1 MIDQPLTQLLFLL
14 GAAVAVM
21 MTFLFLRIPTSLG
34 YLLVGVILG
43 PYTIGPVLDTQQVTF
58 LAEFGI
64 VFLLF
69 TVGLSYSIPQ
79 IHALRHQVLGLGTAQ
94 VVLTTVVVGGLAWL
108 VGLPV
113 AAAFVVGAVFAQSS
127 TTVISRQLLD
137 QKEENT
143 RHGRLGTALSVF
155 QDVTSVPFVVVF
167 PVLGVAAATA
177 GASLGGALG
186 VALAKAMLA
195 LALVFVAGRWLLKP
209 FLHMVAERRS
219 PELFT
224 LTVLLVALT
233 AAWMTSSLGL
243 SMAFGAFLVGM
254 MLGETEFRHQMEA
267 VIRPF
272 RDILLGLFFVG
283 IGMLFNPALLPGI
296 WLWAL
301 LGTVVLLLSKI
312 VLVAAAVRWSG
323 MDTLMAWRTALVLA
337 VGGEFGFALLAIA
350 MNAGTI
356 DNHNGQIVLMSVL
369 FSIIAAP
376 FLIRY
381 NLPLAQMLSG
391 HREDADVEEKSVA
404 PDASI
409 SKLDNHV
416 IICGYGRIGQSVGRF
431 LEEEKIPFIALDLD
445 IRRVGEARLAGEP
458 VFYGDAVSR
467 DMLETVGI
475 ARARLI
481 VISHDDVDTAQRMLQ
496 MIRSMRP
503 YMHVMVRTRDE
514 SQTAALR
521 EAGATEVVPETLESG
536 LMMASHALLL
546 LDIPQDKVMRR
557 MQEERA
563 ERYPLLHAYFKGA
576 PKEDTVSAKDAAER
590 HPVAIPEGSQVIGQT
605 VSQLSL
611 PGAAVVA
618 LVRDGHKLAE
628 PVADHV
634 IQADDVL
641 VLEGSVAALTR
652 TEQELCSNSNP

>member
-1 MIDQPLTQLLFLL
+1 MIEQPLTQLLFLL

-43 PYTIGPVLDTQQVTF
+43 PYTAGPVIDSQKISF

-94 VVLTTVVVGGLAWL
+94 VVLTTVVVGVLAWL
-108 VGLPV
+108 AGLPV

-137 QKEENT
+137 QQEENT

-155 QDVTSVPFVVVF
+155 QDVTSVPFVVIF
-167 PVLGVAAATA
+167 PVLGVAAAS
-177 GASLGGALG
+177 ASLGESLAL
-186 VALAKAMLA
+186 ALAKAVLA
-195 LALVFVAGRWLLKP
+195 LALVFVSGRWLLRP
-209 FLHMVAERRS
+209 FFHAVAERRS

-267 VIRPF
+267 VVRPF

-283 IGMLFNPALLPGI
+283 IGMLFNPALLPEI
-296 WLWAL
+296 WGWAL
-301 LGTVVLLLSKI
+301 LGTVVLLVSKI
-312 VLVAAAVRWSG
+312 LLVAAALRWSG
-323 MDTLMAWRTALVLA
+323 HDNQMAWRTALVLA

-356 DNHNGQIVLMSVL
+356 DNHSGQIVLMSVL

-381 NLPLAQMLSG
+381 NGPIARWLSG
-391 HREDADVEEKSVA
+391 TRESHDSTQAPA
-404 PDASI
+404 TPDAATTA
-409 SKLDNHV
+409 LDNHV

-431 LEEEKIPFIALDLD
+431 LDEERIPFIALDLD
-445 IRRVGEARLAGEP
+445 VRRVAEARLAGEP
-458 VFYGDAVSR
+458 VFYGDATSR

-475 ARARLI
+475 ERARLV
-481 VISHDDVDTAQRMLQ
+481 VISHDDVDTAHRMLLL
-496 MIRSMRP
+496 IRAMRP

-514 SQTAALR
+514 SQTELLR
-521 EAGATEVVPETLESG
+521 AAGATEVVPETLESG
-536 LMMASHALLL
+536 LMMASHVLLL
-546 LDIPQDKVMRR
+546 LDIPQEQVMQR

-563 ERYPLLHAYFKGA
+563 ERYPLLHAYFKGV
-576 PKEDTVSAKDAAER
+576 PKETSAEDTATADR
-590 HPVAIPEGSQVIGQT
+590 HPVTIPGDSPVIGLS
-605 VSQLSL
+605 VGQLAL
-611 PGAAVVA
+611 PGVAVTA
-618 LVRDGHKLAE
+618 LVREGHKMPE
-628 PVADHV
+628 PVAVAV
-634 IQADDVL
+634 IQADDVV
-641 VLEGSVAALTR
+641 VLDGNPAAVTQA
-652 TEQELCSNSNP
+652 EQLLRGNS

>member
-14 GAAVAVM
+14 GAAVVVM

-43 PYTIGPVLDTQQVTF
+43 PYTIGPTLDSDQISL
-58 LAEFGI
+58 LAEYGI

-79 IHALRHQVLGLGTAQ
+79 IHALRNQVLGLGTAQ
-94 VVLTTVVVGGLAWL
+94 VVLTTVVVGFLAWL
-108 VGLPV
+108 AGLPV
-113 AAAFVVGAVFAQSS
+113 AGAFVVGAVFAQSS

-137 QKEENT
+137 QKEEGT

-155 QDVTSVPFVVVF
+155 QDVTSVPFVVIF
-167 PVLGVAAATA
+167 PVLGVAAAS
-177 GASLGGALG
+177 ASLGES
-186 VALAKAMLA
+186 LA
-195 LALVFVAGRWLLKP
+195 LASAKAVLALVLVFVSGRWLLRP
-209 FLHMVAERRS
+209 FFHAVAERRS

-224 LTVLLVALT
+224 LTVFLVALA

-254 MLGETEFRHQMEA
+254 MLGETEFRHQMES
-267 VIRPF
+267 VVRPF

-283 IGMLFNPALLPGI
+283 IGMLFNPALLFDI
-296 WLWAL
+296 WAWAL
-301 LGTVVLLLSKI
+301 LGTAVLLVSKI
-312 VLVAAAVRWSG
+312 LLVAAALRWSG
-323 MDTLMAWRTALVLA
+323 HDSQMAWRTALVLA

-381 NLPLAQMLSG
+381 NGPIARWLSG
-391 HREDADVEEKSVA
+391 KKGGAAAQNTSTIPDVSMPTLE
-404 PDASI
+404 
-409 SKLDNHV
+409 NHV
-416 IICGYGRIGQSVGRF
+416 IVCGYGRIGQSVGRF

-445 IRRVGEARLAGEP
+445 LRRVNEARLAGEP
-458 VFYGDAVSR
+458 VFYGDAASH

-475 ARARLI
+475 DRARLV
-481 VISHDDVDTAQRMLQ
+481 VISHDDAENAHRMLLL
-496 MIRSMRP
+496 IRSMNP

-514 SQTAALR
+514 SQVELLR
-521 EAGATEVVPETLESG
+521 AAGATEVVPETIESG
-536 LMMASHALLL
+536 LMMASHVLLL
-546 LDIPQDKVMRR
+546 LDIPQEQVIKR

-563 ERYPLLHAYFKGA
+563 ERYPLLHAYFKGM
-576 PKEDTVSAKDAAER
+576 PKEVNANSTTTDER
-590 HPVAIPEGSQVIGQT
+590 HPVSVPVGCSVIG
-605 VSQLSL
+605 LSVDQIVF
-611 PGAAVVA
+611 PGVLVTA
-618 LVRDGHKLAE
+618 LVRGGHKMAE
-628 PVADHV
+628 PIASVV

-641 VLEGSVAALTR
+641 VLDGSPAAVSAAEHTM
-652 TEQELCSNSNP
+652 NGAP

>member
-34 YLLVGVILG
+34 YLLVGVIMG
-43 PYTIGPVLDTQQVTF
+43 PHTIGPVLDSQKITF
-58 LAEFGI
+58 LSEFGI

-94 VVLTTVVVGGLAWL
+94 VVLTTLVVGLLAWL
-108 VGLPV
+108 AGLPV
-113 AAAFVVGAVFAQSS
+113 VAAFVVGAVFAQSS

-155 QDVTSVPFVVVF
+155 QDVTSVPFVVIF

-177 GASLGGALG
+177 STSLGGSLLL
-186 VALAKAMLA
+186 ALAKAV
-195 LALVFVAGRWLLKP
+195 LALVLVFVSGRWLLRP
-209 FLHMVAERRS
+209 FFHAVAERRS

-267 VIRPF
+267 VVRPF

-283 IGMLFNPALLPGI
+283 IGMLFNPALLPEI
-296 WLWAL
+296 WAWAL
-301 LGTVVLLLSKI
+301 LGTVVLLVSKI
-312 VLVAAAVRWSG
+312 LLVAAAVRWSG
-323 MDTLMAWRTALVLA
+323 LDSLMAWRTALVLA

-356 DNHNGQIVLMSVL
+356 DNHTGQIVLMSVL
-369 FSIIAAP
+369 FSIIVAP

-381 NLPLAQMLSG
+381 NLPLAQRLSG
-391 HREDADVEEKSVA
+391 QRQNTVAEEASLA
-404 PDASI
+404 PDASTAG
-409 SKLDNHV
+409 LDNHV

-458 VFYGDAVSR
+458 VFYGDATSR
-467 DMLETVGI
+467 DMLETVGVE
-475 ARARLI
+475 RARLVI
-481 VISHDDVDTAQRMLQ
+481 ISHDDVDVSHRMLLL
-496 MIRSMRP
+496 IRSLRP

-514 SQTAALR
+514 SQTDLLR

-546 LDIPQDKVMRR
+546 LDIPQEKVMRR

-563 ERYPLLHAYFKGA
+563 ERYPLLHAYFRGA
-576 PKEDTVSAKDAAER
+576 PKEETFDAADIAER
-590 HPVAIPEGSQVIGQT
+590 HPVAIPAGSHVIGQT
-605 VSQLSL
+605 ISELSL
-611 PGAAVVA
+611 PGVEVTA
-618 LVRDGHKLAE
+618 LVREGHKVTE
-628 PVADHV
+628 PVAGAV
-634 IQADDVL
+634 VQADDVL
-641 VLEGSVAALTR
+641 VLEGSTAAMTRAEQDLRNTR
-652 TEQELCSNSNP
+652 T